1 MSSQR
6 IQKKAKMPEDTKLQH
21 IPQPSE
27 AAKLPQLPP
36 LSIDTMTQVELQDF
50 IPQLVSIMMSNK
62 AGLQRKN
69 SRPDWWPLHLPWTGT
84 KTDLLYQQSNWSE
97 PLRDAIKK
105 CYRHMGQE
113 RLLQV
118 NRCDSKQTS
127 LHGKPVDQ
135 LDPSPSYYTGP
146 SPHNHNKR
154 ACQYAEI
161 YICYFCEHEFS
172 DRTQMREH
180 QALCQERPPQLQ
192 EAMKIPAQPSD
203 STQGPPQMSPIKLSL
218 SCKTPRGPKDGF
230 IKMFN
235 LVPKQKAD
243 KILARHR
250 NSLDVECEEL
260 DYSVPDTPISPTTPR
275 TPKSLISQ
283 LSREEGPTSRKRLS
297 YSKPGDNEDRESVIS
312 GCSEDAEEKATQKG
326 KSLLAID
333 VSSLLGQR
341 IQKHVKAD
349 SFIQVIGDSESFCKT
364 PVKNSFYEKLRNR
377 TITFPLSYKPRR
389 KHDGKFVHKYGFNSK
404 QKKEIKKRLKSGL
417 GKESREL
424 LRSLPKCSVDVARLT
439 KWELRRYLSKHSY
452 RKLLNIKPKAS
463 VSDSEFPKEPLLMSK
478 NVDKLLGLK
487 KRSELNETKLNQL
500 APVNVVSEDAN
511 AEITKHKLTL
521 YRCLLSD
528 LAAVQSDL
536 KKNKTTKAIQQSLA
550 LKLKQTPLKLK
561 QTPADGHIFLKKEK
575 IATPPVKSSTPLVQ
589 PSWVPHGNK
598 LKKRQSGNRSVDNIS
613 IISIS
618 SDEESINSR
627 CCAACRK
634 KKLGLCSADLS
645 LMPCSSSSMPPLC
658 VSPTSS
664 MSVTPQVS
672 PCSCISS
679 PESEK
684 SLGLNLSPTPD
695 LVQWHV
701 KSRTFQA
708 SKGKPSFK
716 PSLKTAI
723 ETPVSASVFQ
733 KTRQRDM
740 NSQSKQDVSVSP
752 KTPVKKSLS
761 VSKLRTSPRK
771 SSQHQPSEGSGQS
784 QTKEK
789 NKSIEKEIAPQENR
803 LDAKATVS
811 IKTSAEKSTP
821 VTKQTVSPKTSP
833 RKSPRKK
840 MDTGNDLIIKTRS
853 KAGLP
858 LKRSKRIMSSSA
870 QSSPKKPRTDSK

>member
-1 MSSQR
+1 
-6 IQKKAKMPEDTKLQH
+6 MPEDTKLQH

-50 IPQLVSIMMSNK
+50 IPQLVTIMMSNK
-62 AGLQRKN
+62 VGLHRKN
-69 SRPDWWPLHLPWTGT
+69 SRPDWWPLHLPWAGT

-118 NRCDSKQTS
+118 NRCDSKQTT
-127 LHGKPVDQ
+127 LHGNSQDRSE
-135 LDPSPSYYTGP
+135 PSPSYYPGP
-146 SPHNHNKR
+146 TPHNHSKR
-154 ACQYAEI
+154 PCQFAEI

-192 EAMKIPAQPSD
+192 EAMKIPPQTSD

-283 LSREEGPTSRKRLS
+283 LSREEGPASRKRLS
-297 YSKPGDNEDRESVIS
+297 YSQPGDNEDRESVVS
-312 GCSEDAEEKATQKG
+312 GCSEDAEEKATQRG

-333 VSSLLGQR
+333 ISSLLGQR

-389 KHDGKFVHKYGFNSK
+389 KHDGKFVHKYGFTSK

-417 GKESREL
+417 SKESREI
-424 LRSLPKCSVDVARLT
+424 LRSLPKCTVDVARLT
-439 KWELRRYLSKHSY
+439 KRELKRYLSKHSY
-452 RKLLNIKPKAS
+452 RKLLNIKPTTS
-463 VSDSEFPKEPLLMSK
+463 VSDSEFPKEPLLLSQ

-487 KRSELNETKLNQL
+487 KRSELNKTKLNQL

-528 LAAVQSDL
+528 LAAVQSNL
-536 KKNKTTKAIQQSLA
+536 KKNKTTTAIQQCLT
-550 LKLKQTPLKLK
+550 LKLKQM
-561 QTPADGHIFLKKEK
+561 PADANVTVKKEK
-575 IATPPVKSSTPLVQ
+575 KENPPVKSSTPLLQ
-589 PSWVPHGNK
+589 PPWGNQDQK
-598 LKKRQSGNRSVDNIS
+598 LKKRQSGSRSVDNIS

-618 SDEESINSR
+618 SDEESVNSR
-627 CCAACRK
+627 CCVACRK
-634 KKLGLCSADLS
+634 KKLCSGDLS
-645 LMPCSSSSMPPLC
+645 LMPCSSSTTPPLS

-664 MSVTPQVS
+664 VSVTPQVS

-684 SLGLNLSPTPD
+684 SLGLNLSPSPE

-708 SKGKPSFK
+708 TTGKPSSK
-716 PSLKTAI
+716 PSLKSAI

-733 KTRQRDM
+733 KTRHREV
-740 NSQSKQDVSVSP
+740 NSPRKQDISASP

-771 SSQHQPSEGSGQS
+771 SSQQQPSLLSQGSGQS
-784 QTKEK
+784 LTKEK
-789 NKSIEKEIAPQENR
+789 NKSIQKEAGSEKSKIG
-803 LDAKATVS
+803 AKAAVS
-811 IKTSAEKSTP
+811 TKTSTEKLTP
-821 VTKQTVSPKTSP
+821 GTKQTMSSKTSP
-833 RKSPRKK
+833 RKSPMKK
-840 MDTGNDLIIKTRS
+840 MDSGHEMIIKTRS
-853 KAGLP
+853 RAGLP

-870 QSSPKKPRTDSK
+870 QSSPKKPRTESK

>member
-1 MSSQR
+1 M
-6 IQKKAKMPEDTKLQH
+6 KKAKMPEDTKLQH

-404 QKKEIKKRLKSGL
+404 QKKEIKKRLMSGL

-789 NKSIEKEIAPQENR
+789 NKGIEKEIAPQENR